1 MTYSGKES
9 EKEFEYES
17 LCCIPETLQITY
29 ISIKIFNGKIVN
41 SFGTK
46 QRYSISATLKTI
58 QNVNWVVNSCITI
71 FAIVFFF

>member
-29 ISIKIFNGKIVN
+29 ISIKIFNGKIVTHLAL
-41 SFGTK
+41 SKG
-46 QRYSISATLKTI
+46 I
-58 QNVNWVVNSCITI
+58 Q
-71 FAIVFFF
+71 